1 MLNKIKLST
10 LPNNSSFFF
19 YTTKVFFI
27 YQNHPFQ
34 DSLVS
39 KTYKFILVKNL
50 HKIAMSA
57 NSSEEGGGWVK
68 LFFDVLPK
76 CSRRCSV
83 LNCLQISTDVTHLVK
98 YTVTSL

>member
-57 NSSEEGGGWVK
+57 NSSEEGEGGGGGGVK
-68 LFFDVLPK
+68 FFLT
-76 CSRRCSV
+76 CSLSV
-83 LNCLQISTDVTHLVK
+83 HEGVQ
-98 YTVTSL
+98 Y